1 MLIPLINK
9 NETIGGDDM
18 EYKTAD
24 LSSETLKQLRQY
36 EHDLSTATGNNIV
49 LVAYEQPED
58 NTAEDP
64 K

>member
-1 MLIPLINK
+1 
-9 NETIGGDDM
+9 M

-58 NTAEDP
+58 DTAEDP